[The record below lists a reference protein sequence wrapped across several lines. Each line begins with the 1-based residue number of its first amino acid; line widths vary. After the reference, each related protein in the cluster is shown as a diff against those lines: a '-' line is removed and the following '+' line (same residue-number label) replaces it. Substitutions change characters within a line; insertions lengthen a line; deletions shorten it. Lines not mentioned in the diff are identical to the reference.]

1 MKPIFYSLMLFKE
14 LIKKVES
21 CKEFKDFKK
30 KEPNSYLVHVFQMT
44 NVNTNIG
51 YYSTDSQKVFTFED
65 TGDEICMEE
74 QPAFQE
80 IQHDLEKLDLSKV
93 AFDSDKAIEIALNL
107 QKEKYAREIINQNI
121 LILQHLDI
129 GLVFNI
135 TFITAAFNTLNIKIN
150 AETGE
155 IVEDS
160 LARLVGW

>member
-14 LIKKVES
+14 LIKKIES
-21 CKEFKDFKK
+21 SSEFKEFRKQ
-30 KEPNSYLVHVFQMT
+30 EHEAYLVHVFQMT
-44 NVNTNIG
+44 NANTNIG

-65 TGDEICMEE
+65 RGSEIRMEE

-80 IQHDLEKLDLSKV
+80 IQHDLKKLDLNKV
-93 AFDSDKAIEIALNL
+93 AFDSDKAIEIATGV

-155 IVEDS
+155 VMEDS

>member
-1 MKPIFYSLMLFKE
+1 M
-14 LIKKVES
+14 
-21 CKEFKDFKK
+21 EFKQLVKKIELSEEFREFKK
-30 KEPNSYLVHVFQMT
+30 KEPKAYLVHVFQMT
-44 NVNTNIG
+44 NANTNIG
-51 YYSTDSQKVFTFED
+51 YYSTESQKVFTFED
-65 TGDEICMEE
+65 TGNEIRMEE

-80 IQHDLEKLDLSKV
+80 IQHDLKELKLSKV
-93 AFDSDKAIEIALNL
+93 AFDSDKAIEIALGI

-155 IVEDS
+155 VIEDS